1 MCIYIY
7 IFIRRSFRESNKLE
21 QRVNGLNISFNW
33 RDTFGQNTIT
43 KHVLFA
49 RNVGEDR
56 VSQKEI
62 KQRLIYSGLSNE
74 TAKPG
79 GDYSFYL
86 ANIEPVILDSGPE

>member
-1 MCIYIY
+1 M
-7 IFIRRSFRESNKLE
+7 E
-21 QRVNGLNISFNW
+21 QRVNGLNISFNLE
-33 RDTFGQNTIT
+33 G
-43 KHVLFA
+43 HVGAKYDNEARPFC
-49 RNVGEDR
+49 RNVEEDR